1 MPSSLRIPEIM
12 LRIVR
17 ACIAIYSASLV
28 DDFICAGSR
37 SRKSSTRL
45 INNSTLSSL
54 RTSLPFTNSMIRRP
68 VYISVSPARQKRHS
82 RLSVKTAL
90 PYRSASILI
99 WERARLSI
107 PPTFLTSTPAN
118 GSVSVTSSSL
128 CHSLISIF
136 SPV

>member
-1 MPSSLRIPEIM
+1 M

-17 ACIAIYSASLV
+17 ACIAIYSANFVEDL
-28 DDFICAGSR
+28 ICAGSR
-37 SRKSSTRL
+37 SKKSSTRL
-45 INNSTLSSL
+45 MNNSTFSSFKTSLSSTKSIK
-54 RTSLPFTNSMIRRP
+54 RNP

-82 RLSVKTAL
+82 RLSVKMAF
-90 PYRSASILI
+90 PYLSASVLI
-99 WERARLSI
+99 WESALLSI

-128 CHSLISIF
+128 CQSLISIF